1 VHLLAP
7 LTRRLYYPGHHLRAA
22 TRPASASTTYALR
35 RGSVTLRGWTAGSGP
50 DALVWFGG
58 NAEDVGARA
67 ERLASTLPGRTSYLV
82 AYRGY
87 GASDGRPS
95 ERALVD
101 DGLALVREVATRHP
115 RVAVVG
121 RSLGSGVA
129 VQVASRLGCDP
140 ATRDLVDALVLVT
153 PFDSV
158 RSMVRHHAGGLPL
171 DVLLGDHFRSD
182 LHVGAVTAP
191 VTVVRA
197 GRDVVVPPASTDR
210 LVRLLPPGARVVDLP
225 ERDHADV
232 IAADETWDAIARAV
246 EGVERP

>member
-1 VHLLAP
+1 
-7 LTRRLYYPGHHLRAA
+7 
-22 TRPASASTTYALR
+22 
-35 RGSVTLRGWTAGSGP
+35 
-50 DALVWFGG
+50 
-58 NAEDVGARA
+58 
-67 ERLASTLPGRTSYLV
+67 
-82 AYRGY
+82 
-87 GASDGRPS
+87 
-95 ERALVD
+95 
-101 DGLALVREVATRHP
+101 
-115 RVAVVG
+115 
-121 RSLGSGVA
+121 VA
-129 VQVASRLGCDP
+129 VQVASRLGDEP

-158 RSMVRHHAGGLPL
+158 RSVVRHHARGFPL

-197 GRDVVVPPASTDR
+197 GRDVVVPPSSTDR

-246 EGVERP
+246 EGVDRT